1 MAKITK
7 LSQDNGIEN
16 PNGITPGYTK
26 EIAKEFVTLPK
37 INEPY
42 YFGGLTT
49 SWVLKVLSQDEN
61 GFTFKTENST
71 YKVEY

>member
-16 PNGITPGYTK
+16 QNGINPGYTK

-42 YFGGLTT
+42 HFGGLRT
-49 SWVLKVLSQDEN
+49 SWVLKILSQDEN